1 MRKFKKDDFT
11 WVEADEL
18 VSEASTLGM
27 PPGVVMKQFEVD
39 GIGVFTFEKI
49 VNSETL
55 IYRCVHQNAIY
66 TARIFN
72 D

>member
-1 MRKFKKDDFT
+1 MRKFQKTDFT
-11 WVEADEL
+11 WVDPEEF

-27 PPGVVMKQFEVD
+27 PPGQVMKQFEID

-49 VNSETL
+49 VNLGEM
-55 IYRCVHQNAIY
+55 IYRSVHHNAAY